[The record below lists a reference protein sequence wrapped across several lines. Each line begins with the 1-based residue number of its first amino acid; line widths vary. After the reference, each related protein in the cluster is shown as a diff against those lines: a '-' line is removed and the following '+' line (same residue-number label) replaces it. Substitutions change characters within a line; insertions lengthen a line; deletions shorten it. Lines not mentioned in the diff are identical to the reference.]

1 MNIQLSHDPESS
13 TPIEASREAD
23 YPTEPELNA
32 TDLLKRR
39 VAQTPQRVIFSV
51 PDTDSSSGWRDITAS
66 EFDAEVTEIA
76 KGFIAAGV
84 TPGDRIAFMG
94 LTSYEWT
101 LIDFALMTA
110 GAVMVPVYE
119 TSSPKQLQWML
130 SDSGAVGFISHLAEH
145 RDRYEQIDEQER
157 PALTW
162 RWCIEDGDLTTL
174 REQGREVSDEAVEA
188 ARTAAKAADI
198 ATIIYTSGTTGS
210 PRGAVITHSNLI
222 ELGKN
227 ILGPLDD
234 IVSTP
239 GASTLLFVT
248 LAHVFARFISIFCVA
263 SGIRVGHQPNTK
275 LLVESLG
282 SFKPTFILAVPRVF
296 EKVYNSALEK
306 ATAGGKKPIFIRAVR
321 VGVAYSRALD
331 AGRVPF
337 LLRLQYRLYDR
348 LVYSKLRATLGGK
361 VAHAVSGSA
370 PLGEFLS
377 HFYRALGV
385 IILEG
390 YGLTETTA
398 PVSVNLPENFQIGTV
413 GPPLPGCAVR
423 IADDGE
429 LLTKGVNVFREYWN
443 NEEATREA
451 FTEDG
456 WFRTGDLASLN
467 EDGYITIT
475 GRKKDLIVTAGGK
488 NVAPSKLEDI
498 LRADP
503 IIGECVVVGDG
514 KPFIGAV
521 ITLDSETLPGWLE
534 SKGSSADMPL
544 SEAAKNEAVMHHV
557 QAAVNRANNT
567 VSRAESIRK
576 FTILDYEFTLED
588 GTLTPKLSIK
598 RHVVMERIRDEV
610 EELYRN
616 TGEVKA
622 L

>member
-1 MNIQLSHDPESS
+1 MIIQLSHDPESS

-534 SKGSSADMPL
+534 SKGLSEDMPL

>member
-23 YPTEPELNA
+23 YPAEPDLNA

-130 SDSGAVGFISHLAEH
+130 SDSGAVGFISHLTEH

-157 PALTW
+157 PALAW
-162 RWCIEDGDLTTL
+162 RWCIEDGDVTTL

-210 PRGAVITHSNLI
+210 PRGAIITHSNLI

-521 ITLDSETLPGWLE
+521 MTLDSETLPGWLE
-534 SKGSSADMPL
+534 SKGLSADMPL

>member
-23 YPTEPELNA
+23 YPAEPDLNA

-174 REQGREVSDEAVEA
+174 REQGREVSDEAVET

-534 SKGSSADMPL
+534 SKGLSADMPL

-598 RHVVMERIRDEV
+598 RHEVMERIRDEV